1 MRNGS
6 TVQPKIDVA
15 NLLDEIRGQ
24 FFFHFKMAAL
34 CSSVIGWF
42 FTRAR
47 KKTLTKES
55 QLKKYYSLFFGQAES
70 NCLFDHKEVFDYN
83 LTLILKS
90 MFSTHSYGFFKSPM
104 EVHRLSKDN
113 FQNGKFYP

>member
-24 FFFHFKMAAL
+24 FFFFISKWLHSAPRSL
-34 CSSVIGWF
+34 VGSSRDLEEKI
-42 FTRAR
+42 
-47 KKTLTKES
+47 LTKES

-104 EVHRLSKDN
+104 EVH
-113 FQNGKFYP
+113 QII

>member
-1 MRNGS
+1 MRS
-6 TVQPKIDVA
+6 EA
-15 NLLDEIRGQ
+15 S
-24 FFFHFKMAAL
+24 FFFISKWLHSAPRSL
-34 CSSVIGWF
+34 VGSSRDLEEKI
-42 FTRAR
+42 
-47 KKTLTKES
+47 LTEES

-104 EVHRLSKDN
+104 VVQQSIKR
-113 FQNGKFYP
+113 